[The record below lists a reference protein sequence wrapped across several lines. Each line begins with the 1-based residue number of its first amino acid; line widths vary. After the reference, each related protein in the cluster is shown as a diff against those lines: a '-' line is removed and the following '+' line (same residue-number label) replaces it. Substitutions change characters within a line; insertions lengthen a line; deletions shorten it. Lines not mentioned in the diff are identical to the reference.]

1 MAEFFPPGPV
11 DVGNELPHL
20 LFEGEPVAENG
31 RVVLPGT
38 PGLGLRLAPRPP
50 LEEIAR

>member
-1 MAEFFPPGPV
+1 MAEYFPPGPV

-20 LFEGEPVAENG
+20 LFEGEPTAEAG
-31 RVVLPGT
+31 MITLADT

-50 LEEIAR
+50 LQEIAR